1 MSGFKIE
8 RNNVLVEYFG
18 TSNTLKLNITE
29 EDFLETGQKE
39 YHTSS
44 IFIDPFSRDLD
55 DIIDALQE
63 ARKLL

>member
-18 TSNTLKLNITE
+18 TINTLKLNIIE
-29 EDFLETGQKE
+29 ENFLEARQKNNIYIE
-39 YHTSS
+39 
-44 IFIDPFSRDLD
+44 PFNGDLD

>member
-29 EDFLETGQKE
+29 EDFLEAGQKE

-44 IFIDPFSRDLD
+44 IFIEPFGGDLD

-63 ARKLL
+63 AKKLL